1 MQPNSPTTPNPDKH
15 PVRFSFFWPVVLIG
29 MGVVFLL
36 NNIGALPGNAWD
48 WVLRLW
54 PLIFIAWGLDAL
66 LRSEFAGAIL
76 QLGLGVIFLLSTL
89 GYFSI
94 NIIDLLLRLW
104 PIFLISAGIGLLFDK
119 RGPKGIGSLIGAVIV
134 LVVLAASIWL
144 VSNPIQSMKM
154 SPGNAITQSLDGAKA
169 ARVNLEPP
177 AGYLSV
183 KVLED
188 SPSLLEGNIALQ
200 GSESFSKDFS
210 VQNGTAVL
218 RLKGEGVYIGFG
230 PTGSKSR
237 KWDMRLNGGVPVDLS
252 VNMGA
257 GDANLDLSQLNLTA
271 AQVNMAVGSTTMILP
286 AAGKLN
292 ITLSGAIQSVT
303 LIMPP
308 STALRVHLRGGLTAT
323 SMPAGFIQDAKVYT
337 SENYDSS
344 ANQVDVYVNQA
355 IGALTVQ
362 RQTGR

>member
-1 MQPNSPTTPNPDKH
+1 MEPNTPTTPSPNKH
-15 PVRFSFFWPVVLIG
+15 GVRFSFFWPVVLIAI
-29 MGVVFLL
+29 GVVFLL
-36 NNIGALPGNAWD
+36 NNVGLLPGNAWD
-48 WVLRLW
+48 WVLRIW

-66 LRSEFAGAIL
+66 LRSEFASAVL
-76 QLGLGVIFLLSTL
+76 QFGLGAIFLLSTL
-89 GYFSI
+89 GYFST
-94 NIIDLLLRLW
+94 NIIDLFLRLW

-119 RGPKGIGSLIGAVIV
+119 RGPKGIGSLIGAVLV
-134 LVVLAASIWL
+134 LLVLAGSIWL
-144 VSNPIQSMKM
+144 ISNPAQLMPVI
-154 SPGNAITQSLDGAKA
+154 PGNAITQSLDGAKA

-183 KVLED
+183 KALDD
-188 SPSLLEGNIALQ
+188 SQSLLEGTIALQ
-200 GSESFSKDFS
+200 GSESYTKDFT

-237 KWDMRLNGGVPVDLS
+237 NWDMRLNGGVPVDLN

-257 GDANLDLSQLNLTA
+257 GDANLDLSELNLTS
-271 AQVNMAVGSTTMILP
+271 AQVNMAVGSTTMVLP

-292 ITLSGAIQSVT
+292 ITLNGAIQSVT
-303 LIMPP
+303 LIMPA

-323 SMPAGFIQDAKVYT
+323 TIPAGFIQDAKVYT

-344 ANQVDVYVNQA
+344 ANQIDVYVSQA